1 MTKAQIRK
9 QKPKSKSKKDEGRS
23 KAPKQQKVNEIDL
36 VESQFRV
43 PGTSPKAFDDV
54 TLEQD
59 TISRELSPKM
69 RAEPAY
75 NKDLPSP
82 EPEVISYDN
91 QDGEKFKVKE
101 TTLISGDTSIPK
113 EL

>member
-1 MTKAQIRK
+1 MAKAQIRQ
-9 QKPKSKSKKDEGRS
+9 QKPNSKSKKDEGRS
-23 KAPKQQKVNEIDL
+23 GAPKQQKVNEIDL
-36 VESQFRV
+36 LESQFRV
-43 PGTSPKAFDDV
+43 PGLSPKAFDDV

-59 TISRELSPKM
+59 TISRDLSPKM
-69 RAEPAY
+69 HAESPY
-75 NKDLPSP
+75 NKDLPKS